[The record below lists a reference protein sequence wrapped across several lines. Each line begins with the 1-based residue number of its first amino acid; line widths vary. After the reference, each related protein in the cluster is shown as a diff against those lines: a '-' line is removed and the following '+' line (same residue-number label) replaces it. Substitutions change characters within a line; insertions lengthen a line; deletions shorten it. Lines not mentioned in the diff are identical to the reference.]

1 MRIEPGRGD
10 GADQS
15 VEGSGVRVDRR
26 SVALL
31 PCHEGSSCNGST
43 RESKMRIYAGKIPNI
58 AAEVVQTLTSSG
70 DIETE
75 DRREVEQDIA
85 AVLNAYVETDR
96 QVTERAKDLMQAR
109 NLGQQEFA
117 RTKKL
122 VAEQRG
128 FKIGDETLDY
138 LLDQIVEMLMHSSSV
153 EEVFAED
160 VEMRRKMAP
169 ILKRHMALDEELDR
183 ETRAQLK
190 HVEERTRTWE
200 VEYRRVM
207 EDIRRRKG
215 L

>member
-1 MRIEPGRGD
+1 
-10 GADQS
+10 
-15 VEGSGVRVDRR
+15 
-26 SVALL
+26 
-31 PCHEGSSCNGST
+31 
-43 RESKMRIYAGKIPNI
+43 MRIYAGKIPNI

-128 FKIGDETLDY
+128 FKIGDEMLDY

-190 HVEERTRTWE
+190 HVEEGTRTWE

>member
-1 MRIEPGRGD
+1 
-10 GADQS
+10 
-15 VEGSGVRVDRR
+15 
-26 SVALL
+26 
-31 PCHEGSSCNGST
+31 
-43 RESKMRIYAGKIPNI
+43 MRIYAGKIPNI

-128 FKIGDETLDY
+128 FKIGDEMLDY

-169 ILKRHMALDEELDR
+169 ILKPHMALDEELDR

-190 HVEERTRTWE
+190 HVEEGTRTWE

>member
-1 MRIEPGRGD
+1 
-10 GADQS
+10 
-15 VEGSGVRVDRR
+15 
-26 SVALL
+26 
-31 PCHEGSSCNGST
+31 
-43 RESKMRIYAGKIPNI
+43 MRIYAGKIPNI

-128 FKIGDETLDY
+128 FKIGDEMLDY

-153 EEVFAED
+153 EEVYAED

-190 HVEERTRTWE
+190 HVEEGTRTWE

>member
-1 MRIEPGRGD
+1 
-10 GADQS
+10 
-15 VEGSGVRVDRR
+15 
-26 SVALL
+26 
-31 PCHEGSSCNGST
+31 
-43 RESKMRIYAGKIPNI
+43 MRIYAGKIPNI

-85 AVLNAYVETDR
+85 AVLNAYLETDR

-153 EEVFAED
+153 EEVYAED

-190 HVEERTRTWE
+190 HVEEGTRTWE

>member
-1 MRIEPGRGD
+1 
-10 GADQS
+10 
-15 VEGSGVRVDRR
+15 
-26 SVALL
+26 
-31 PCHEGSSCNGST
+31 
-43 RESKMRIYAGKIPNI
+43 MRIYAGKIPNI

-128 FKIGDETLDY
+128 FKIGDEMLDY

-153 EEVFAED
+153 EEVYAED
-160 VEMRRKMAP
+160 VEMRREMAP

-190 HVEERTRTWE
+190 HVEEGTRTWE

>member
-1 MRIEPGRGD
+1 
-10 GADQS
+10 
-15 VEGSGVRVDRR
+15 
-26 SVALL
+26 
-31 PCHEGSSCNGST
+31 
-43 RESKMRIYAGKIPNI
+43 MRIYAGKIPNI

-153 EEVFAED
+153 EEVYAED

-190 HVEERTRTWE
+190 HVEEGTRTWE

>member
-1 MRIEPGRGD
+1 
-10 GADQS
+10 
-15 VEGSGVRVDRR
+15 
-26 SVALL
+26 
-31 PCHEGSSCNGST
+31 
-43 RESKMRIYAGKIPNI
+43 MRIYAGKIPNI

-70 DIETE
+70 DIQTE

-128 FKIGDETLDY
+128 FKIGDEMLDY

-190 HVEERTRTWE
+190 HVEEGTRTWE